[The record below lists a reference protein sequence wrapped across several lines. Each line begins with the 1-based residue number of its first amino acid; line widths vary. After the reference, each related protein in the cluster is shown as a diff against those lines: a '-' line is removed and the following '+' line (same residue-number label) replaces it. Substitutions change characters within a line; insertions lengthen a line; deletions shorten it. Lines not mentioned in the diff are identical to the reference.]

1 MIIEKF
7 GLYFVIFVSYQVKII
22 QVQFFT
28 AVSGIRRGMGNLTE
42 LNRRITDLKMAGSTN
57 TTAEIRR
64 DSNSTVSTYYG
75 SMKSADLYSSRR
87 SSQVSQ
93 VRLSYT
99 LRTLICWSA
108 TCSRTEA
115 FFRVHQYC
123 SQYWKYLYLL
133 TKLIFWLLYKR
144 CDDEERIGRP
154 PVITKDLLDKECCL
168 WIFALG

>member
-1 MIIEKF
+1 MVSVLSYLMSSSKKRVNVSIVEILR
-7 GLYFVIFVSYQVKII
+7 LYFVNLLSYQVKII
-22 QVQFFT
+22 KVQLFSV
-28 AVSGIRRGMGNLTE
+28 VSGMRRGMGNLTE

-99 LRTLICWSA
+99 
-108 TCSRTEA
+108 
-115 FFRVHQYC
+115 
-123 SQYWKYLYLL
+123 
-133 TKLIFWLLYKR
+133 
-144 CDDEERIGRP
+144 RP
-154 PVITKDLLDKECCL
+154 
-168 WIFALG
+168 GGG

>member
-22 QVQFFT
+22 QVQFLT

-99 LRTLICWSA
+99 LHAHSSVGQQQAPVQKRSSVCINTVVCIESTSIC
-108 TCSRTEA
+108 
-115 FFRVHQYC
+115 
-123 SQYWKYLYLL
+123 
-133 TKLIFWLLYKR
+133 
-144 CDDEERIGRP
+144 
-154 PVITKDLLDKECCL
+154 
-168 WIFALG
+168 